1 MKEYYIWFLN
11 KFNFPNA
18 AVWDLIVF
26 YEQIQADEECY
37 NELMGIVDRYR
48 RDINADVLKMI
59 NDVKS
64 LSWTNAVHPFTRAL
78 IMLILMSKYLK
89 GRYEEK
95 GLPLD
100 VWENSMKDLL
110 YKCIECRLVYGIWGV
125 FAAPGD
131 GIGKGSDF
139 RIFGGDGKK
148 PYGSAAALGRAGGPG
163 AARGRAGLSLCA
175 FYHSFQ

>member
-11 KFNFPNA
+11 KFNFPDA
-18 AVWDLIVF
+18 AVRDLIVF

-48 RDINADVLKMI
+48 QDINTDVLQMI

-110 YKCIECRLVYGIWGV
+110 YKCIECRLVYGIKQCTVLSGLWDMGSICGLV
-125 FAAPGD
+125 R
-131 GIGKGSDF
+131 GILSSDA
-139 RIFGGDGKK
+139 I
-148 PYGSAAALGRAGGPG
+148 
-163 AARGRAGLSLCA
+163 CA
-175 FYHSFQ
+175 WQVAVRRFKLTDRLRRE

>member
-18 AVWDLIVF
+18 AVRDLIVF
-26 YEQIQADEECY
+26 YEQIQVDEECY

-48 RDINADVLKMI
+48 QDINADVLQMI

-100 VWENSMKDLL
+100 VWENSMKDLTEIVVR
-110 YKCIECRLVYGIWGV
+110 YNNDQNKSYII
-125 FAAPGD
+125 
-131 GIGKGSDF
+131 ISK
-139 RIFGGDGKK
+139 
-148 PYGSAAALGRAGGPG
+148 
-163 AARGRAGLSLCA
+163 
-175 FYHSFQ
+175 